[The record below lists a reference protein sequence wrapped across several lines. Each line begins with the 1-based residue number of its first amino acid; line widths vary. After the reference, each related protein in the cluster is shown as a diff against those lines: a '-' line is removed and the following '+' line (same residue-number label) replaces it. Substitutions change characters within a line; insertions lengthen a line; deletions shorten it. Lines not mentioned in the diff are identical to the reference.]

1 MGIANDTL
9 PALYRLMLVT
19 RQIDQTLGAHDGH
32 WHGLEGEEAIVAGI
46 YHGLRRSDTLAPH
59 YRGSISA
66 AYAKGADLRL
76 LLAGCLNKGTGYT
89 GGRHRTEI
97 CGPTEYGL
105 IGLYSGSL
113 GPTVSYALGGA
124 LAAKLDGRDDI
135 AVGVF
140 GDGTSSRGDVHETM
154 NMAAVM
160 KLPMV
165 FVCQNNQ
172 YAISTAAE
180 AGVAGEVWKR
190 AEGYGM
196 PGRRVDGNDLLA
208 VRAAMEEAVAR
219 ARAGEGPSL
228 IECLTYRVAGHFYS
242 DTEDYRDPALVASWR
257 ERDPVAR
264 ISAYLREQGILSQ
277 DEQAALAEEVRDE
290 VDAAFA
296 AAHAD
301 PAPGADA
308 LGVDKVYA

>member
-19 RQIDQTLGAHDGH
+19 RQIDRTLGEHDGH
-32 WHGLEGEEAIVAGI
+32 WHGLEGEEAIVAGV
-46 YHGLRRSDTLAPH
+46 YHGLRPGDTLAPH

-66 AYAKGADLRL
+66 SYAKGADLRT
-76 LLAGCLNKGTGYT
+76 LLAGCLNRGTGYT
-89 GGRHRTEI
+89 GGRHRTDI
-97 CGPTEYGL
+97 CGPAEYNV

-113 GPTVSYALGGA
+113 GPPLSYALGGA

-154 NMAAVM
+154 NMAVVM

-172 YAISTAAE
+172 YAISTAAD

-219 ARAGEGPSL
+219 ARTGEGPSL

-242 DTEDYRDPALVASWR
+242 DTEDYRDPGLVASWR
-257 ERDPVAR
+257 AKDPVVR
-264 ISAYLREQGILSQ
+264 IAAYLREQGILSEE
-277 DEQAALAEEVRDE
+277 EQAALAEEVRAE